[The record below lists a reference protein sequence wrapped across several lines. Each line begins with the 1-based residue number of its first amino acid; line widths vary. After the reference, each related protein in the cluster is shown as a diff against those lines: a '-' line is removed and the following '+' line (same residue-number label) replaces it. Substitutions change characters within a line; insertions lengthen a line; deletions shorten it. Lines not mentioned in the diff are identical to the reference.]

1 MPSSKVSVTFQP
13 SGRRG
18 EIEAGQ
24 TILEAAQTL
33 GFSIHSI
40 CAGKKTC
47 GKCKVRIESH
57 RNPLASIPPISAE
70 ELEFISK
77 AEQENGYRLACA
89 VPLFTDAS
97 IFLPEESR
105 AVEPVIRKEARELAF
120 DLNPAVR
127 HYPIELTAPSLEN
140 PGGDLERLR
149 WALKEKWGLSVPSI
163 DLPTLQALPRQLRD
177 GKWKVTVFIWMDRE
191 IIDVRPGW
199 VEDYYGVAVDIG
211 TTTLAAYLCNLSSGR
226 IVASGS
232 LMNPQVAYGEDV
244 MSRISFV
251 MTHGKE
257 GLARLTGA
265 IIDGLTDLIASV
277 ASSAGVP
284 PDQVLDLT
292 IVGNTAMHHL
302 FLGIDPQFIGLA
314 PFPPALHQS
323 IDVKARDLGLKVHPA
338 AKVHILPIEAG
349 FVGADNVGVLIAQRP
364 YEKEEISLIIDIGTN
379 GELILGNRRRLLS
392 CSCATGPALEGGH
405 LRFGMR
411 AAPGAIER
419 VRLDPSTLD
428 VRFKV
433 IGQGSWNHECPP
445 EKIQARGICGS
456 GVIEAVAEM
465 FRTGVITASGNFNTS
480 LSNPRLIQGE
490 KGPSFII
497 ARAEETALG
506 QDITISLSDIRAVQ
520 LAKGALYAG
529 AKIMMGILGI
539 QKLDRVL
546 LAGGFGSLIDCE
558 KAMILGMFPDC
569 DLRHVS
575 AVGNAAGDGAR
586 LALLDR
592 KKREEASWAARDIEY
607 IELTLRSEFTQAFI
621 EAMAFP
627 HMKDPFPHLE
637 AILNPSPKPPF
648 RLT

>member
-1 MPSSKVSVTFQP
+1 MPSPKISVTFQP

-24 TILEAAQTL
+24 TILEAAQAL
-33 GFSIHSI
+33 GVPIHSI
-40 CAGKKTC
+40 CSGKKTC
-47 GKCKVRIESH
+47 GKCRVRIEGL
-57 RNPLASIPPISAE
+57 RNPSAPIPPITQE
-70 ELEFISK
+70 EARFISK
-77 AEQENGYRLACA
+77 VEEENGYRLACA
-89 VPLFTDAS
+89 VPLLADAS

-105 AVEPVIRKEARELAF
+105 AIEPVIRKEAREMAF
-120 DLNPAVR
+120 NLNPAVK
-127 HYPIELTAPSLEN
+127 HYPLELPPPSLKN
-140 PGGDLERLR
+140 PEGDLERLQR
-149 WALKEKWGLSVPSI
+149 ALRDKWGLAAHAI
-163 DLPTLQALPRQLRD
+163 DLSTIQSLPRRLRD

-191 IIDVRPGW
+191 IIDVQPGW
-199 VEDYYGVAVDIG
+199 VEDYYGIAVDIG
-211 TTTLAAYLCNLSSGR
+211 TTTLAAYLCNLRNGK
-226 IVASGS
+226 VLASAS

-244 MSRISFV
+244 MSRISYT
-251 MTHGKE
+251 MIHGKE
-257 GLARLTGA
+257 GLARLNAA
-265 IIDGLTDLIASV
+265 IIDGLNNLIDSV
-277 ASSAGVP
+277 TSSAGLP
-284 PDQVLDLT
+284 PDQVLELT

-323 IDVKARDLGLKVHPA
+323 IDVKARDVGLKVHPA
-338 AKVHILPIEAG
+338 ANIHVLPIEAG

-364 YEKEEISLIIDIGTN
+364 YEKEEVSLIIDIGTN
-379 GELILGNRRRLLS
+379 GELILGNRDRLLS

-419 VRLDPSTLD
+419 VRLDPFTLD

-433 IGQGSWNHECPP
+433 IGQDSWNHECPP

-465 FRTGVITASGNFNTS
+465 FRAGVITANGNFKAPRS
-480 LSNPRLIQGE
+480 CPRLIQDE
-490 KGPSFII
+490 KGPCFII

-520 LAKGALYAG
+520 LAKAALYGG
-529 AKIMMGILGI
+529 AKTMMGILGI
-539 QKLDRVL
+539 QKLDRVI
-546 LAGGFGSLIDCE
+546 LAGGFGSLIDGE

-592 KKREEASWAARDIEY
+592 KKREEANRVARDIEY

-621 EAMAFP
+621 EAMVFP
-627 HMKDPFPHLE
+627 HLKDPFPNLQ
-637 AILNPSPKPPF
+637 AILNPGEKLPLPP
-648 RLT
+648 T